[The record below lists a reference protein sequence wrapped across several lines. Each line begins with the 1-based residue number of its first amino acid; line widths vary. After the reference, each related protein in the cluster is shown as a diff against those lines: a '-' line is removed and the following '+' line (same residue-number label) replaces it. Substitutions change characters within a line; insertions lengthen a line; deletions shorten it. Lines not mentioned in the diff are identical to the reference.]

1 MFCQKVL
8 YCFFRKKKTKKMS
21 QNLSTQ
27 ELKARLAEIYQMLSK
42 IQDLGDII
50 MYSPDVD
57 TNIKCVF
64 LAWYQMKLNIF
75 AEELDQISAMV
86 IGE

>member
-1 MFCQKVL
+1 MIFL
-8 YCFFRKKKTKKMS
+8 EKKKW

-27 ELKARLAEIYQMLSK
+27 ELNARLAEIYQMLSK

-50 MYSPDVD
+50 IYSPDVD

-64 LAWYQMKLNIF
+64 LTWYQIKLNIF
-75 AEELDQISAMV
+75 SEELDRISAIV

>member
-1 MFCQKVL
+1 
-8 YCFFRKKKTKKMS
+8 MS

-27 ELKARLAEIYQMLSK
+27 ELNARTAENYQMLLK

-57 TNIKCVF
+57 TIIKYVF
-64 LAWYQMKLNIF
+64 LAWYKMKLNIF
-75 AEELDQISAMV
+75 AEELDQISAIV

>member
-1 MFCQKVL
+1 
-8 YCFFRKKKTKKMS
+8 MS
-21 QNLSTQ
+21 QNLYTQ
-27 ELKARLAEIYQMLSK
+27 VLKARLAEIYQMLSK

>member
-1 MFCQKVL
+1 
-8 YCFFRKKKTKKMS
+8 MS

-57 TNIKCVF
+57 TNIKCFF

>member
-1 MFCQKVL
+1 
-8 YCFFRKKKTKKMS
+8 MS

-57 TNIKCVF
+57 TNIKCGF

>member
-1 MFCQKVL
+1 
-8 YCFFRKKKTKKMS
+8 MS

-50 MYSPDVD
+50 MYSPDVY

>member
-1 MFCQKVL
+1 
-8 YCFFRKKKTKKMS
+8 
-21 QNLSTQ
+21 
-27 ELKARLAEIYQMLSK
+27 MLSK

>member
-1 MFCQKVL
+1 
-8 YCFFRKKKTKKMS
+8 MS

-27 ELKARLAEIYQMLSK
+27 ELKARLAEIYQILSK

>member
-1 MFCQKVL
+1 
-8 YCFFRKKKTKKMS
+8 MS
-21 QNLSTQ
+21 QNLSTR
-27 ELKARLAEIYQMLSK
+27 ELNARLAEIYQMLSK
-42 IQDLGDII
+42 IQDLDDIM

-75 AEELDQISAMV
+75 AEVLDQILLLL
-86 IGE
+86 

>member
-1 MFCQKVL
+1 
-8 YCFFRKKKTKKMS
+8 MS

-27 ELKARLAEIYQMLSK
+27 ELNARTAEIYQMLLK

-57 TNIKCVF
+57 TIIKCVF
-64 LAWYQMKLNIF
+64 LAWYKMKLNIF
-75 AEELDQISAMV
+75 AEELDQISAIV